1 MLKGCGL
8 YSAALVR
15 DSVAKYSENEMVEYT

>member
-1 MLKGCGL
+1 MMKSRGL

-15 DSVAKYSENEMVEYT
+15 DSVAKYSENEMFEYT